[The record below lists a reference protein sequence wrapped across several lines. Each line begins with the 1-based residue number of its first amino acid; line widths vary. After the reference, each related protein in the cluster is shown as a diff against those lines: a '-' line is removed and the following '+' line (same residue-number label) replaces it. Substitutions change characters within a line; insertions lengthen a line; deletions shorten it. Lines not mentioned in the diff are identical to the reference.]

1 MVSEQARPGE
11 GRVTAEPTFRQRLGV
26 VALVLAIAAA
36 ILTPVDA
43 EGAEPGLGYDAT
55 YAVMAEAFGPGP
67 LAHSFTRVARCESEW
82 KPWARAAGWDRIW
95 GWYEY
100 RGLLQVDPALHQWR
114 ADQLFWPG
122 ASLYSPRVNA
132 HVAADV
138 FAEQGWRAWPYC
150 RRFA

>member
-1 MVSEQARPGE
+1 MEE
-11 GRVTAEPTFRQRLGV
+11 GCEVVLSLRQRLGV
-26 VALVLAIAAA
+26 LALVLVLAVGTLI
-36 ILTPVDA
+36 PVEA

-95 GWYEY
+95 GSYHY
-100 RGLLQVDPALHQWR
+100 AGLLQVSVDLHQHR
-114 ADQLFWPG
+114 ADRLFWSG

-132 HVAADV
+132 HVAAEV